1 MNIRRIETA
10 LLSII
15 LATSMILGGIGSWSV
30 EAASSDVILG
40 HAASGENG
48 LRNQKPGDQTGK
60 EVYTMN
66 WDYNASPT
74 SARNWDVVIRCNDSS
89 KAKIM
94 AKIMKDAC
102 DNPNVGYCI
111 THRTSFFDKL
121 KAAGWDASK
130 IDTTCETSCTPMISA
145 CIIAAGID
153 GFGKKGDLSAVALY
167 ERAQKSPDF
176 TCFTTSDYTTVPDKL
191 MTGDIILSV
200 EPKQHGAMVVS
211 APKRTQSEENAVFC
225 KVKFRNIDHLN
236 ASISVPKGTEL
247 TIKLNNGEGN
257 KTLTVNGTVNIDS
270 KFKPKKNG
278 YYMPGWTVSGRT
290 LTAKFNRIVETQ
302 VSESISK
309 TLKKGSE
316 YTLLDDMSIRIG
328 PGTYYP
334 KKLRMSLTAD
344 GKKHALNGTYA
355 CIKKGTVV
363 TCMEVKGAWVR
374 TPSGWM
380 CAGEGDTSYVKL
392 KKTAKPSTK
401 PSTGSSSTV
410 TVGKNYKLLDNMN
423 VRKGPGTN
431 YAIKKRSTL
440 SASARK
446 HALTGTTNAVLKKG
460 TVVTCKKVSK
470 DGNWM
475 QIPSGWICCK
485 KGNVKKV

>member
-15 LATSMILGGIGSWSV
+15 LATSMILGGIGSWNV

-191 MTGDIILSV
+191 MTGDILLSV

-236 ASISVPKGTEL
+236 ASISVPKGTKL
-247 TIKLNNGEGN
+247 TIKLNNGER
-257 KTLTVNGTVNIDS
+257 KKKLTVNGTVNIDNRYA
-270 KFKPKKNG
+270 PKKKG

-290 LTAKFNRIVETQ
+290 LTAKFNEIVETEI
-302 VSESISK
+302 SDSISK

-363 TCMEVKGAWVR
+363 TCLEVKGAWIR

-380 CAGEGDTSYVKL
+380 CAGKGNTAYVRAKAV
-392 KKTAKPSTK
+392 AKPSKK
-401 PSTGSSSTV
+401 PSSGVKVGS
-410 TVGKNYKLLDNMN
+410 NYKLLDNMN

-431 YAIKKRSTL
+431 YAIKSRASL
-440 SASARK
+440 SASAKR
-446 HALTGTTNAVLKKG
+446 HALKGTTNAVLKKG